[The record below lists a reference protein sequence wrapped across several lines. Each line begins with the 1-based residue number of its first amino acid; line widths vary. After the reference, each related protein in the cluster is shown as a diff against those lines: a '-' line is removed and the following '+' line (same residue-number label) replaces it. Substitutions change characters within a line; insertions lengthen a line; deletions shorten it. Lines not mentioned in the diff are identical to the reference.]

1 MPRAPRIE
9 YEDAAYHVM
18 ARGNRRQPIVFNDS
32 DRELFAETLAEACA
46 LAKFKTYAWVLMDN
60 HYHWVLET
68 PHANLVEGMTWFQ
81 NTFTRRINARNR
93 LWGHL
98 FGGRYKAILIE
109 GNLSAI
115 GYTGRWQRDYLSQVI
130 DYVHLNPVRARLA
143 GPGNENR
150 PSIAAYPW
158 SSVAIGYALPPKKR
172 PPHLHDETFALFD
185 LKDTAEGRR
194 NFVRRLDEIAAAEAD
209 LDLET
214 NPSVSSPRRS
224 LSDLF
229 ERGWVHGSETFREIV
244 LDVFGPAETKE
255 PSASANSNYRSS
267 ELGKAFAEAE
277 AGRILADGLKHF
289 GLDEASLQKTA
300 KGDWRKVAIARTI
313 SERTTVRQ
321 EWIAERLNLKSAS
334 NLSQRVRQY
343 RMRSEKD
350 KAKQERAWEKRWG
363 NSKF

>member
-68 PHANLVEGMTWFQ
+68 PKANLVEGMTWFQ
-81 NTFTRRINARNR
+81 NTITRRINARNR

-109 GNLSAI
+109 GNLSAV
-115 GYTGRWQRDYLSQVI
+115 GYTEQWQRDYLSEVI
-130 DYVHLNPVRARLA
+130 DYVHLNPIRARLA
-143 GPGNENR
+143 GPGHESR
-150 PSIAAYPW
+150 PSIGDYPW
-158 SSVAIGYALPPKKR
+158 SSVAMGYALPPKKR
-172 PPHLHDETFALFD
+172 PTHLHDDTFALLD
-185 LKDTAEGRR
+185 LEDTTAGRKA
-194 NFVRRLDEIAAAEAD
+194 FIRRLDEIAAAEAD
-209 LDLET
+209 LET
-214 NPSVSSPRRS
+214 VPSELPPRRS
-224 LSDLF
+224 LSELF
-229 ERGWVHGSETFREIV
+229 ERGWVHGSDTFREIV
-244 LDVFGPAETKE
+244 LDVFGPDETRE

-289 GLDEASLQKTA
+289 DLNEASLQKTA
-300 KGDWRKVAIARTI
+300 KGDWRKVAIASTI

-321 EWIAERLNLKSAS
+321 HWIAECLNLKSAS
-334 NLSQRVRQY
+334 NVSQRVRQY
-343 RMRSEKD
+343 RLRLTKD
-350 KAKQERAWEKRWG
+350 KSKQERAWEKRWRI
-363 NSKF
+363 SKF